1 VIIGQDV
8 WIGLGVLILS
18 GVTVGNGA
26 VIGAHSVVTKS
37 VEPYTVVAGNL
48 AKPVKK
54 RFNDETIK
62 ELL

>member
-1 VIIGQDV
+1 MIIGQDV